1 MTINLSIMKKSFQ
14 LMKPVL
20 TDKTVLRLQEA
31 TGLPIS
37 RGVDKTINTMLDQ
50 LESFNGK
57 NPKTT
62 DSKSDET
69 SNDCQC
75 DISEKNK
82 VTDEEKK

>member
-1 MTINLSIMKKSFQ
+1 
-14 LMKPVL
+14 MKPVL

-31 TGLPIS
+31 TGTPIS

-62 DSKSDET
+62 EDKAVET
-69 SNDCQC
+69 FTDCQC
-75 DISEKNK
+75 DVVKDDT
-82 VTDEEKK
+82 VTKEEK